1 MSELYPL
8 LLIPEFSERPWGT
21 RDLAPVYTKVV
32 GKNPIGEA
40 WLTGEECL
48 VANGPLSGQTLG
60 ELAKSYGTEL
70 IGEAAQI
77 PNRFPLLVKF
87 LFPRE
92 KLSVQVHPDDAA
104 ANAIGEPCGKN
115 ECWYV
120 YKALP
125 GAQVGLGLKAGVTRE
140 DLRRAI
146 DDKRAE
152 ELMNWIDIRTGELI
166 YVDAGTIHS
175 IGPNSI
181 LVETQQTS
189 DTTYRLYD
197 YGRPRELHI
206 ENGLK
211 VTKER
216 TRAGKVAPVQDGDI
230 ARLIAAPNFIV
241 ERISLRGPQR
251 YPSLANDKRTA
262 RILVGLEGGG
272 VVQSPGSQPVTFT
285 KGEAVVIPAAI
296 SQFELRPQWTL
307 DFMRMSLPLT
317 EVPLPETTLD

>member
-1 MSELYPL
+1 MADLYPL
-8 LLIPEFSERPWGT
+8 LLIPEFDERPWGT
-21 RDLAPVYTKVV
+21 RDLAPIYSKVV
-32 GKNPIGEA
+32 GKNPIGES
-40 WLTGEECL
+40 WLTGEECR
-48 VANGPLSGQTLG
+48 VANGPLSGQKVR
-60 ELAKSYGTEL
+60 ELATTYGADL

-77 PNRFPLLVKF
+77 PNRFPLLIKF
-87 LFPRE
+87 LFPRD

-104 ANAIGEPCGKN
+104 AREIGEPCGKT

-120 YKALP
+120 YKAMP
-125 GAQVGLGLKAGVTRE
+125 GAQIALGLKDGVTR
-140 DLRRAI
+140 DQLRRGI
-146 DDKRAE
+146 EEKRAE
-152 ELMNWIDIRTGELI
+152 DLVNWIDIHTGEMI
-166 YVDAGTIHS
+166 YVDAGTVHA
-175 IGPNSI
+175 IGPGSI

-216 TRAGKVAPVQDGDI
+216 THAGKVAPVQDGDI
-230 ARLIAAPNFIV
+230 TRVIAAPNFIV
-241 ERISLRGPQR
+241 EKISLREPQQ
-251 YPSLANDKRTA
+251 YVSPSSGKRTV

-296 SQFELRPQWTL
+296 SEFELRPQWTL

-317 EVPLPETTLD
+317 DVPVPGTTLV

>member
-1 MSELYPL
+1 M
-8 LLIPEFSERPWGT
+8 
-21 RDLAPVYTKVV
+21 
-32 GKNPIGEA
+32 
-40 WLTGEECL
+40 
-48 VANGPLSGQTLG
+48 
-60 ELAKSYGTEL
+60 
-70 IGEAAQI
+70 
-77 PNRFPLLVKF
+77 
-87 LFPRE
+87 
-92 KLSVQVHPDDAA
+92 
-104 ANAIGEPCGKN
+104 
-115 ECWYV
+115 
-120 YKALP
+120 P
-125 GAQVGLGLKAGVTRE
+125 GAQVGLGLKPGVMRE

-146 DDKRAE
+146 VENRAE

-166 YVDAGTIHS
+166 YVDAGTIHA
-175 IGPNSI
+175 IGPGSI

-230 ARLIAAPNFIV
+230 TRVIAAPNFIV
-241 ERISLRGPQR
+241 ERISLREPQR
-251 YPSLANDKRTA
+251 YVSPASGKRTA

-296 SQFELRPQWTL
+296 TEFELRPQWTL

-317 EVPLPETTLD
+317 EVPVPETTLA